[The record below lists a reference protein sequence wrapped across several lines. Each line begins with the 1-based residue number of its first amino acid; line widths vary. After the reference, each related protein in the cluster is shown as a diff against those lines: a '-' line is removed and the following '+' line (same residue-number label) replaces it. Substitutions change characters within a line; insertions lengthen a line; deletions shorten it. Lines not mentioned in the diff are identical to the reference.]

1 MFRPD
6 KDDLNAFTVVDQV
19 ELSIDEAGQYTVDI
33 ENTPNPQWAGKVTH
47 TSDSINKD
55 RLLSQLFGK
64 TWLLQLVNLPSRIV
78 KKENQIVVL

>member
-6 KDDLNAFTVVDQV
+6 KDNLNAFTVVDQV

-47 TSDSINKD
+47 IG
-55 RLLSQLFGK
+55 F
-64 TWLLQLVNLPSRIV
+64 
-78 KKENQIVVL
+78 NQQRQAFSTAVW

>member
-6 KDDLNAFTVVDQV
+6 KDNLNAFTVVDQV

-47 TSDSINKD
+47 IEFNQSTA
-55 RLLSQLFGK
+55 QLFGK
-64 TWLLQLVNLPSRIV
+64 MWLLQLVNLPSRIV